1 MHAIFAIGCGSEYI
15 LNLRVTLILANENWG
30 TFFAIEINLRITT
43 FLGQFNVDEAKVK
56 LFLPEKDGCSVGQSN
71 GQILAFESVGA
82 ARSQNNSLVVTV

>member
-1 MHAIFAIGCGSEYI
+1 MRTGEIF
-15 LNLRVTLILANENWG
+15 LLK
-30 TFFAIEINLRITT
+30 INLRITA
-43 FLGQFNVDEAKVK
+43 FLGQFYVDEAKVK